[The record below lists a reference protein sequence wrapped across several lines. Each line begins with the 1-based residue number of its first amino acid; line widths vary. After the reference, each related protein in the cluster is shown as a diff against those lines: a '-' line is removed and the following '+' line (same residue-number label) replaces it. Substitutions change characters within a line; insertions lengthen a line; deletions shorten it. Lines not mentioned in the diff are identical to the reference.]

1 MADAHRAEIAKLE
14 NLYAEHPEGRI
25 FTHLAEAYRKAGEL
39 DRAHEVLVEGIRRH
53 PEYSS
58 AHVVLGRVLVDQG
71 RMGEAD
77 TEFRR
82 VLDLD
87 AQNLV
92 ALRALGDSAR
102 AEGRHDEA
110 LDYYGRLLDVEPSNE
125 EVRAYVDSQG
135 AGVGE
140 SPGATGPAPDE
151 AAPDEGVPV
160 SEDLDR
166 TGVEPGVA
174 EPAGG
179 GWISPEPDEAGE
191 PAEWSGGD
199 AESTGPFEAWA
210 PSEAAESGPVASPDE
225 EFAEEGTAGSGS
237 ETDESEAESTPF
249 SGAGEPAFDS
259 WAEVAEPD
267 EPDWRT
273 AEAADPDSAPAIEPG
288 VTTETIARVY
298 ARQGLYDRA
307 ADVYRELLRDRPGD
321 DDLRTRLEEMEALA
335 AEPTEDRA
343 EHVGLEDHAEL
354 TTSLDTGE
362 GVGGGAYSTGED
374 EWATQEPASDLET
387 LGSVEAPHD
396 AEAEPA
402 EPAAVAELEGFEAGE
417 LETGGTEGE
426 RLPGLEAEEIDPDS
440 GLVAETVDAA
450 GTAETVDA
458 DAIDLDAG
466 FAEDQASEVDR
477 VEGFEPGDGELDTPG
492 PEPFSADAEAPVGAD
507 EIPAGEAERDVD
519 DSEPS
524 AEAPTSQI
532 ADEPWLEAPV
542 SGEAPPAEAPA
553 EPASVWSGEE
563 GGLPHEAQGSEARD
577 EPWLEAPVTG
587 EASPAEPLTT
597 EEPTGE
603 LAEEPT
609 GEPTAEGLEEPELAD
624 TSVWTGAEWTPEAS
638 ETPYAWAEE
647 ETVDEADAS
656 PPIGAY
662 FRDLLAWSEGSGTAS
677 SGRSGSGGS
686 GSDAA
691 RPASD
696 ASEAGSGETVGSS
709 GQGGDDDLEMF
720 RAWLE
725 SLKK

>member
-1 MADAHRAEIAKLE
+1 MADADRAEIAKLE

-39 DRAHEVLVEGIRRH
+39 DRAHEVLVEGIGRH

-77 TEFRR
+77 REFRR

-92 ALRALGDSAR
+92 ALGALGDIAR

-125 EVRAYVDSQG
+125 EVRAYVDSQE
-135 AGVGE
+135 AGVSE
-140 SPGATGPAPDE
+140 YPGATGPAPDE
-151 AAPDEGVPV
+151 AAADEGVLV

-166 TGVEPGVA
+166 TSGEPGVA

-199 AESTGPFEAWA
+199 TESTGPFDAWA
-210 PSEAAESGPVASPDE
+210 PSEAAESGPAASPDE
-225 EFAEEGTAGSGS
+225 EFAEDAT
-237 ETDESEAESTPF
+237 
-249 SGAGEPAFDS
+249 
-259 WAEVAEPD
+259 WAEAAEPD

-273 AEAADPDSAPAIEPG
+273 AEASDPDSAPAIEPG

-321 DDLRTRLEEMEALA
+321 DELRTRLEEMEALA
-335 AEPTEDRA
+335 AEPTEDRP
-343 EHVGLEDHAEL
+343 EDVGLEDDAEL
-354 TTSLDTGE
+354 TTSLDAGE
-362 GVGGGAYSTGED
+362 GVGGGAYATGED
-374 EWATQEPASDLET
+374 EWATQEPASELET
-387 LGSVEAPHD
+387 FGSFEAPHD
-396 AEAEPA
+396 TEAEPA
-402 EPAAVAELEGFEAGE
+402 ETAAVSELEGFEVGE
-417 LETGGTEGE
+417 VETGETEAE

-450 GTAETVDA
+450 GTAEPVDA

-466 FAEDQASEVDR
+466 FAEDEATEVDR
-477 VEGFEPGDGELDTPG
+477 VEGFEPGDGELDMPEPE

-507 EIPAGEAERDVD
+507 ELPAGEAERDVD
-519 DSEPS
+519 DSEPW

-542 SGEAPPAEAPA
+542 SGEAPPAEEPA
-553 EPASVWSGEE
+553 EGASAWSGEE
-563 GGLPHEAQGSEARD
+563 GGPPHEAQGSEAPE

-587 EASPAEPLTT
+587 EAAPAEQLT
-597 EEPTGE
+597 EAPTGE
-603 LAEEPT
+603 LAEAPTEEPTEEPTEAPTGELLEEPT
-609 GEPTAEGLEEPELAD
+609 GEPLEEELEEPELAD

-647 ETVDEADAS
+647 ETAEEADAS
-656 PPIGAY
+656 PPIGSY
-662 FRDLLAWSEGSGTAS
+662 FRDLLGWSEGSGRAE
-677 SGRSGSGGS
+677 SGHAGSGGS
-686 GSDAA
+686 GFDAA
-691 RPASD
+691 PPASD
-696 ASEAGSGETVGSS
+696 ASETGSGETVGSS